1 MRCRIRRL
9 SGPDAQAC
17 RIRRLSGP
25 DAIDIYVDS
34 EPQGTK
40 GPQGTRNA
48 SMDQGGGRV
57 DVGMSRM
64 TVAQGCVSM
73 SRIVHL
79 LVRGLCGREVR
90 LQSEAE

>member
-9 SGPDAQAC
+9 SGSDAQAC

-48 SMDQGGGRV
+48 SNRMDGEQDGGGSKSIREQASE
-57 DVGMSRM
+57 DALARFREHESHRFAMSPRPM
-64 TVAQGCVSM
+64 
-73 SRIVHL
+73 
-79 LVRGLCGREVR
+79 
-90 LQSEAE
+90 